1 MAALAPFF
9 DNKEAMMLHAV
20 LLTLALW
27 PAAAPAGAQPS
38 PPRHPDWATPLPQ
51 VSNLH
56 QVTPVLYRSAKLDST
71 DVAQLQALGVKT
83 VISLRAFHSDTQVLE
98 GSGIRAVRIPINT
111 WAIGDRQVIATM
123 RAIRAA
129 GQDGPVL
136 LHCLHGADRTG
147 MMAAMYRMLYQGWP
161 REKAIDEL
169 KNGAYGYHAVW
180 KNIERYLSRVNLD
193 ELRARIDAPQP

>member
-1 MAALAPFF
+1 MTLPYLLLLSLALA
-9 DNKEAMMLHAV
+9 AGS
-20 LLTLALW
+20 
-27 PAAAPAGAQPS
+27 AGAQAPL
-38 PPRHPDWATPLPQ
+38 PPERNTEWATPLPQ

-56 QVTPVLYRSAKLDST
+56 QVTPVLYRSAKLDSS

-83 VISLRAFHSDTQVLE
+83 VISLRSFHSDTQVLE

-111 WAIGDRQVIATM
+111 WAIRDKHVVDTM
-123 RAIRAA
+123 RSIRAA
-129 GQDGPVL
+129 EQQGPVL

-169 KNGAYGYHAVW
+169 KNGGYGYHAVW
-180 KNIERYLSRVNLD
+180 KNIESYLKRVD
-193 ELRARIDAPQP
+193 VAALRAQIEQEKP

>member
-1 MAALAPFF
+1 MTLPPSSYLLLLSLALA
-9 DNKEAMMLHAV
+9 AGS
-20 LLTLALW
+20 
-27 PAAAPAGAQPS
+27 AGAQAPL
-38 PPRHPDWATPLPQ
+38 PPQRNAEWATPLPQ

-56 QVTPVLYRSAKLDST
+56 QVTPVLYRSARLDSS

-83 VISLRAFHSDTQVLE
+83 VISLRSFHSDTQVLD

-111 WAIGDRQVIATM
+111 WAIRDKHVIDTM

-129 GQDGPVL
+129 AQQGPVL

-147 MMAAMYRMLYQGWP
+147 MMAAMYRMLYQDWP

-169 KNGAYGYHAVW
+169 KNGGYGYHAVW
-180 KNIERYLSRVNLD
+180 KNIESYLKRVD
-193 ELRARIDAPQP
+193 VAALRAQIDGKTP

>member
-1 MAALAPFF
+1 
-9 DNKEAMMLHAV
+9 MMLHEV
-20 LLTLALW
+20 LLILALGL
-27 PAAAPAGAQPS
+27 AAAPAGAQTAATPE
-38 PPRHPDWATPLPQ
+38 RHADWATPLPQ

-56 QVTPVLYRSAKLDST
+56 QVTPVLYRSARLDSR

-83 VISLRAFHSDTQVLE
+83 VISLRSFHSDTQVLE

-111 WAIGDRQVIATM
+111 WAIRDKHVIDTM
-123 RAIRAA
+123 RSIRAA
-129 GQDGPVL
+129 EQHGPVL

-169 KNGAYGYHAVW
+169 KNGGYGYHAVW
-180 KNIERYLSRVNLD
+180 KNIESYLKRVNVD
-193 ELRARIDAPQP
+193 EIRARIDAPQP

>member
-1 MAALAPFF
+1 MTLSPLPHLLLLFLALA
-9 DNKEAMMLHAV
+9 AGS
-20 LLTLALW
+20 
-27 PAAAPAGAQPS
+27 AGAQAPVA
-38 PPRHPDWATPLPQ
+38 PERNAEWATPLPH

-56 QVTPVLYRSAKLDST
+56 QVTPVLFRSAKLDSA

-83 VISLRAFHSDTQVLE
+83 VISLRSFHSDTQVLD

-111 WAIGDRQVIATM
+111 WAIRDKHVIETM
-123 RAIRAA
+123 RSIRAA
-129 GQDGPVL
+129 EQQGPVL

-169 KNGAYGYHAVW
+169 KNGGYGYHAVW
-180 KNIERYLSRVNLD
+180 KNIESYLKRVD
-193 ELRARIDAPQP
+193 VAALRAQIDGEKP

>member
-1 MAALAPFF
+1 MTLPYLLMLSLAMAAGS
-9 DNKEAMMLHAV
+9 
-20 LLTLALW
+20 
-27 PAAAPAGAQPS
+27 AGAQAPL
-38 PPRHPDWATPLPQ
+38 PPERNAEWATPLPQ

-56 QVTPVLYRSAKLDST
+56 QVTPVLYRSAKLDSS

-83 VISLRAFHSDTQVLE
+83 VISLRSFHSDTQVLE

-111 WAIGDRQVIATM
+111 WAIRDRHVIDTM
-123 RAIRAA
+123 RSIRSAE
-129 GQDGPVL
+129 QQGPVL

-169 KNGAYGYHAVW
+169 KNGGYGYHAVW
-180 KNIERYLSRVNLD
+180 KNIESYLRRVD
-193 ELRARIDAPQP
+193 VAALRAQIDGEKP

>member
-1 MAALAPFF
+1 MPF
-9 DNKEAMMLHAV
+9 LHAM
-20 LLTLALW
+20 LLGLALGL
-27 PAAAPAGAQPS
+27 AAVPAGAQPS
-38 PPRHPDWATPLPQ
+38 APRPAEWAAPLPQ

-56 QVTPVLYRSAKLDST
+56 QVTPVLFRSARLDTS

-83 VISLRAFHSDTQVLE
+83 VISLRSFHADTQVLE

-111 WAIGDRQVIATM
+111 WAIRDRHVIETM
-123 RAIRAA
+123 RSIRSAE
-129 GQDGPVL
+129 QQGPVL

-169 KNGAYGYHAVW
+169 KNGGYGYHAVW
-180 KNIERYLSRVNLD
+180 KNIESYLKRVD
-193 ELRARIDAPQP
+193 VAALRAQIEQEKP

>member
-1 MAALAPFF
+1 MTLSHLLLFSLAMAASSADAQAPLSPER
-9 DNKEAMMLHAV
+9 N
-20 LLTLALW
+20 
-27 PAAAPAGAQPS
+27 AA
-38 PPRHPDWATPLPQ
+38 WATPLPQ

-83 VISLRAFHSDTQVLE
+83 VISLRSFHSDTQVLE

-111 WAIGDRQVIATM
+111 WAIRDRHVIETM
-123 RAIRAA
+123 RSIRSAE
-129 GQDGPVL
+129 QQGPVL

-147 MMAAMYRMLYQGWP
+147 MMAAIYRMLYQGWP

-169 KNGAYGYHAVW
+169 KHGGYGYHAVW
-180 KNIERYLSRVNLD
+180 KNIESYLKRVD
-193 ELRARIDAPQP
+193 VAALRAQIDGEKP

>member
-1 MAALAPFF
+1 MTLPHLLLLSLALA
-9 DNKEAMMLHAV
+9 AGS
-20 LLTLALW
+20 
-27 PAAAPAGAQPS
+27 AGAQAPL
-38 PPRHPDWATPLPQ
+38 PPQRNAEWATPLPQ

-56 QVTPVLYRSAKLDST
+56 QVTPVLYRSARLDSS

-83 VISLRAFHSDTQVLE
+83 VISLRSFHSDTQVLE

-111 WAIGDRQVIATM
+111 WAIRDKHVIETM
-123 RAIRAA
+123 RSIRAA
-129 GQDGPVL
+129 EQQGPVL

-169 KNGAYGYHAVW
+169 KNGGYGYHAVW
-180 KNIERYLSRVNLD
+180 KNIESYLKRVNVD
-193 ELRARIDAPQP
+193 EIRARIDSPQP

>member
-1 MAALAPFF
+1 MTLPPSSYLLLLFLALA
-9 DNKEAMMLHAV
+9 AGS
-20 LLTLALW
+20 
-27 PAAAPAGAQPS
+27 AGAQAPL
-38 PPRHPDWATPLPQ
+38 PPQRNAEWATPLPQ

-56 QVTPVLYRSAKLDST
+56 QVTPVLYRSAKLDSS

-83 VISLRAFHSDTQVLE
+83 VISLRSFHSDTQVLE

-111 WAIGDRQVIATM
+111 WAIRDKHVVETM
-123 RAIRAA
+123 RSIRAA
-129 GQDGPVL
+129 EQQGPVL

-169 KNGAYGYHAVW
+169 KNGGYGYHAVW
-180 KNIERYLSRVNLD
+180 KNIESYLKRVD
-193 ELRARIDAPQP
+193 VAALRAQIEQEKP

>member
-1 MAALAPFF
+1 MTLPYLLLLSLALA
-9 DNKEAMMLHAV
+9 AGS
-20 LLTLALW
+20 
-27 PAAAPAGAQPS
+27 AGAQAPL
-38 PPRHPDWATPLPQ
+38 PPERNTEWATPLPQ

-56 QVTPVLYRSAKLDST
+56 QVTPVLYRSAKLDSS

-83 VISLRAFHSDTQVLE
+83 VISLRSFHSDTQVLE

-111 WAIGDRQVIATM
+111 WAIRDKHVVETM
-123 RAIRAA
+123 RSIRSAE
-129 GQDGPVL
+129 QQGPVL

-169 KNGAYGYHAVW
+169 KNGGYGYHAVW
-180 KNIERYLSRVNLD
+180 KNIESYLKRVD
-193 ELRARIDAPQP
+193 VAALRAQIEQEKP

>member
-1 MAALAPFF
+1 MTLPYLLLLSLALA
-9 DNKEAMMLHAV
+9 AGS
-20 LLTLALW
+20 
-27 PAAAPAGAQPS
+27 AGAQAPL
-38 PPRHPDWATPLPQ
+38 PPERNAEWATPLPQ

-56 QVTPVLYRSAKLDST
+56 QVTPVLYRSAKLDSS

-83 VISLRAFHSDTQVLE
+83 VISLRSFHSDTQVLE

-111 WAIGDRQVIATM
+111 WAIRDKHVVETM
-123 RAIRAA
+123 RSIRAA
-129 GQDGPVL
+129 EQQGPVL

-169 KNGAYGYHAVW
+169 KNGGYGYHAVW
-180 KNIERYLSRVNLD
+180 KNIESYLKRVD
-193 ELRARIDAPQP
+193 VAALRAQIEQERP

>member
-1 MAALAPFF
+1 MTLPYLLLLSLALA
-9 DNKEAMMLHAV
+9 AGS
-20 LLTLALW
+20 
-27 PAAAPAGAQPS
+27 AGAQAPL
-38 PPRHPDWATPLPQ
+38 PPERNAEWAAPLPQ

-56 QVTPVLYRSAKLDST
+56 QVTPVLYRSAKLDSS

-83 VISLRAFHSDTQVLE
+83 VISLRSFHSDTQVLE

-111 WAIGDRQVIATM
+111 WAIRDKHVVETM
-123 RAIRAA
+123 RSIRAA
-129 GQDGPVL
+129 EQQGPVL

-169 KNGAYGYHAVW
+169 KNGGYGYHAVW
-180 KNIERYLSRVNLD
+180 KNIESYLKRVD
-193 ELRARIDAPQP
+193 VEALRAQIEQEKP

>member
-1 MAALAPFF
+1 MTLPPSSYLLLLSLALA
-9 DNKEAMMLHAV
+9 AGSV
-20 LLTLALW
+20 
-27 PAAAPAGAQPS
+27 GAQAPL
-38 PPRHPDWATPLPQ
+38 PPQRNAEWATPLPQ

-56 QVTPVLYRSAKLDST
+56 QVTPVLYRSARLDSS

-83 VISLRAFHSDTQVLE
+83 VISLRSFHSDTQVLD

-111 WAIGDRQVIATM
+111 WAIRDKHVIDTM

-129 GQDGPVL
+129 AQQGPVL

-147 MMAAMYRMLYQGWP
+147 MMAAMYRMLYQDWP

-169 KNGAYGYHAVW
+169 KNGGYGYHAVW
-180 KNIERYLSRVNLD
+180 KNIESYLKRVD
-193 ELRARIDAPQP
+193 VAALRAQIDGKAP

>member
-1 MAALAPFF
+1 MTLSPLPHLLLLFLALA
-9 DNKEAMMLHAV
+9 AGSAGS
-20 LLTLALW
+20 
-27 PAAAPAGAQPS
+27 AGAQAPGA
-38 PPRHPDWATPLPQ
+38 PERNAEWATPLPH

-56 QVTPVLYRSAKLDST
+56 QVTPVLYRSAKLDSA
-71 DVAQLQALGVKT
+71 DVAQLQTLGVKT
-83 VISLRAFHSDTQVLE
+83 VISLRSFHSDTQVLD

-111 WAIGDRQVIATM
+111 WAIRDKHVIATM
-123 RAIRAA
+123 RSIRAA
-129 GQDGPVL
+129 EQQGPVL

>member
-1 MAALAPFF
+1 MTLPYLLLLSLALA
-9 DNKEAMMLHAV
+9 AGS
-20 LLTLALW
+20 
-27 PAAAPAGAQPS
+27 AGAQAPL
-38 PPRHPDWATPLPQ
+38 PPERNAEWATPLPQ

-56 QVTPVLYRSAKLDST
+56 QVTPVLYRSAKLDSS

-83 VISLRAFHSDTQVLE
+83 VISLRSFHSDTQVLE

-111 WAIGDRQVIATM
+111 WAIRDRHVIETM
-123 RAIRAA
+123 RSIRSAE
-129 GQDGPVL
+129 QQGPVL

-169 KNGAYGYHAVW
+169 KNGGYGYHAVW
-180 KNIERYLSRVNLD
+180 KNIESYLKRVD
-193 ELRARIDAPQP
+193 VAALRAQIEQEKP

>member
-1 MAALAPFF
+1 MTLPYLLLLSLALA
-9 DNKEAMMLHAV
+9 AGS
-20 LLTLALW
+20 
-27 PAAAPAGAQPS
+27 AGAQAPL
-38 PPRHPDWATPLPQ
+38 PPERNAEWATPLPQ

-56 QVTPVLYRSAKLDST
+56 QVTPALYRSAKLDSS

-83 VISLRAFHSDTQVLE
+83 VISLRSFHSDTQVLE

-111 WAIGDRQVIATM
+111 WAIRDKHVVETIRS
-123 RAIRAA
+123 IRAA
-129 GQDGPVL
+129 EQQGPVL

-169 KNGAYGYHAVW
+169 KNGGYGYHAVW
-180 KNIERYLSRVNLD
+180 KNIESYLKRVD
-193 ELRARIDAPQP
+193 VAALRAQIEQEKP

>member
-1 MAALAPFF
+1 MTLPYLLLLSLALA
-9 DNKEAMMLHAV
+9 AGSAGGQ
-20 LLTLALW
+20 
-27 PAAAPAGAQPS
+27 APL
-38 PPRHPDWATPLPQ
+38 PPERNTEWATPLPQ

-56 QVTPVLYRSAKLDST
+56 QVTPVLYRSAKLDSS

-83 VISLRAFHSDTQVLE
+83 VISLRSFHSDTQVLE

-111 WAIGDRQVIATM
+111 WAIRDKHVVETM
-123 RAIRAA
+123 RSIRAA
-129 GQDGPVL
+129 EQQGPVL

-169 KNGAYGYHAVW
+169 KNGGYGYHAVW
-180 KNIERYLSRVNLD
+180 KNIESYLKRVD
-193 ELRARIDAPQP
+193 VAALRAQIEQERP

>member
-1 MAALAPFF
+1 MTLPHLLLLSLALA
-9 DNKEAMMLHAV
+9 AGS
-20 LLTLALW
+20 
-27 PAAAPAGAQPS
+27 AGAQAPL
-38 PPRHPDWATPLPQ
+38 PPQRNAEWATPLPQ

-56 QVTPVLYRSAKLDST
+56 QVTPVLYRSARLDSS

-83 VISLRAFHSDTQVLE
+83 VISLRSFHSDTQVLE

-111 WAIGDRQVIATM
+111 WAIRDKHVIDTM
-123 RAIRAA
+123 RSIRAA
-129 GQDGPVL
+129 EQQGPVL

-169 KNGAYGYHAVW
+169 KNGGYGYHAVW
-180 KNIERYLSRVNLD
+180 KNIESYLKRVNVD
-193 ELRARIDAPQP
+193 EIRARIDSPQP